1 MEYTAAM
8 DPLRAFDP
16 RIALDSLGSRN
27 YRLGKWLP
35 QKVSDMLNTLS
46 LAALSIA
53 LMTTSAFAG
62 GHCAAGKTLT
72 DGTLTLATGNPAYY
86 PWVLDDAPESGQ
98 GFEAAVAYAMAEEM
112 GFAADDVVWVRSSF
126 DEAIQPGAK
135 NFDLNMQQYSITPE
149 RDQVVDF
156 SVPYFT
162 APMAVLVSPGAVDTA
177 PTLEALRD
185 LKWGAVG
192 STTAVPKLTAII
204 QPTQDPLLYGDN
216 ADVNAAMSAN
226 QIDAALFD
234 LPTALF
240 LSAVMIEG
248 SKVIGQFAPDASDN
262 PDQFGMLME
271 EGNPLKACVDEAL
284 AAMTESGE
292 LAAIEAQWLQDTTG
306 VPLIQ

>member
-1 MEYTAAM
+1 MSK
-8 DPLRAFDP
+8 
-16 RIALDSLGSRN
+16 IVSLSA
-27 YRLGKWLP
+27 
-35 QKVSDMLNTLS
+35 VF
-46 LAALSIA
+46 A
-53 LMTTSAFAG
+53 LMATSAIAAG
-62 GHCAAGKTLT
+62 ECAAGKTLE
-72 DGTLTLATGNPAYY
+72 DGKLTIATGNPAYY
-86 PWVLDDAPESGQ
+86 PWVLNDAPESGE
-98 GFEAAVAYAMAEEM
+98 GFEAAVAYAVAEEM
-112 GFAADDVVWVRSSF
+112 GFAADNVVWVRSSF

-156 SVPYFT
+156 SEPYYT
-162 APMAVLVSPGAVDTA
+162 APMAVLVSPGATETE
-177 PTLEALRD
+177 PTLDALRI

-192 STTAVPKLTAII
+192 STTAVPKLDSVI
-204 QPTQDPLLYGDN
+204 QPDSDVLLYGDN

-271 EGNPLKACVDEAL
+271 EGSALKECVDAAL
-284 AAMTESGE
+284 TTLKESGR
-292 LAAIEAQWLQDTTG
+292 LAEIEAQWLQDTTG